1 VFYFTQ
7 RVKGKNMR
15 KLPLLFLA
23 LFTMGAMVSAQDT
36 PQPNGVNLTVY
47 NDGSA
52 LVQDTRTFT
61 LTAGENTLNFT
72 DVAAT
77 IDPTSVSFNSLT
89 DPEGTSVI
97 EQNYVYDLVD
107 AFTLMNRYIDQTI
120 RVTTLDGTVYEGTLL
135 SSNGGIILRNGN
147 GEVIVVNP
155 SEVRETVFPNL
166 PDGLITRPTLRWQ
179 LFSQNGGDQ
188 QLELTYLTSGINW
201 TADYILLLNNDSTAL
216 DLNGWITLN
225 NNSGTTFNDATLK
238 LIAGDVNRLP
248 QNLGMVAD
256 GMVMSRVEQA
266 PADVVQRDFNEYK
279 LYQIPR
285 PVTIG
290 NNETKQIEFVSGAN
304 IPTNTFYVYDGSP
317 VYYNYGYLF
326 TDQYYGDTGITTV
339 GNYVEFNTSEEN
351 GVGADLP
358 EGRVRV
364 YQEDIDGTALLVGEN
379 SINHTPEG
387 ETVQFYLGNAFDL
400 VGERIQTDYR
410 LVSDTVVQETYQ
422 ITLRNR
428 KDDEAVEIRVPEDLW
443 RWSNWEILN
452 SSTDFTQLNST
463 TIEFRAQVP
472 AQGEVTIT
480 YTVQYSYP

>member
-1 VFYFTQ
+1 
-7 RVKGKNMR
+7 MR
-15 KLPLLFLA
+15 KLPILFLA
-23 LFTMGAMVSAQDT
+23 IFTMGAMVSAQDT

-89 DPEGTSVI
+89 DPEGTSVV

-120 RVTTLDGTVYEGTLL
+120 RVTTIDGTVYEGTLL

-147 GEVIVVNP
+147 GEVIVVNMQ
-155 SEVRETVFPNL
+155 EVRETVFPNL

-201 TADYILLLNNDSTAL
+201 TADYILLLNNDSSAL
-216 DLNGWITLN
+216 DLNGWVTLT
-225 NNSGTTFNDATLK
+225 NNSGTTFNDAVLK

-248 QNLGMVAD
+248 EPQAYQMEFAAVPSSVPGEPAP
-256 GMVMSRVEQA
+256 VE
-266 PADVVQRDFNEYK
+266 QRDFNEYK

-304 IPTNTFYVYDGSP
+304 IPTNTFYVYDGSMP
-317 VYYNYGYLF
+317 YFNYGYF
-326 TDQYYGDTGITTV
+326 ETSQYYGDTGVTTV

-400 VGERIQTDYR
+400 VGERVQTDYR
-410 LVSDTVVQETYQ
+410 LISDDVLQETYQ

-428 KDDEAVEIRVPEDLW
+428 KDDETVEIRVPENLW

-452 SSTDFTQLNST
+452 SSTDFTQSNSN
-463 TIEFRAQVP
+463 TIEFRVQVP
-472 AQGEVTIT
+472 PQGEVTIT
-480 YTVQYSYP
+480 YTVQYSVP